1 MRVSNQSV
9 PRTTV
14 LSTRPMKPRQSG
26 RTISIRNAKQYKSF
40 HMPTQSTSNTE
51 AGCCCDAALSRTH
64 YRSAC
69 CQVNHHELMQR
80 HQCHIRC
87 ECTGTMHTQCTSV
100 WQELIGLPIARCSHR
115 RGADPNTHSASSIP
129 RNPCCAD
136 CQKSS
141 AGRYTTYRVS
151 HSMRVTLICT
161 VRSIRGDQT
170 GSNFTDPLDS
180 SLMPSPKDKSVYRHH
195 GGASQYNGISYQ
207 V

>member
-9 PRTTV
+9 PKTIV

-40 HMPTQSTSNTE
+40 HMPTQSTSKTE

-115 RGADPNTHSASSIP
+115 RGAAPNTHSGVGKHTIAVL
-129 RNPCCAD
+129 
-136 CQKSS
+136 S
-141 AGRYTTYRVS
+141 AVPAPIDKQVRGTCTKVLHIQYLILYRLLNTRR
-151 HSMRVTLICT
+151 HIIRTLI
-161 VRSIRGDQT
+161 IEWG
-170 GSNFTDPLDS
+170 
-180 SLMPSPKDKSVYRHH
+180 
-195 GGASQYNGISYQ
+195 
-207 V
+207 

>member
-9 PRTTV
+9 PKTIV

-40 HMPTQSTSNTE
+40 HMPTQSTSKTE

-115 RGADPNTHSASSIP
+115 RGIAPNTRSASYM
-129 RNPCCAD
+129 RTNPCSACCLMHTSGSFTMYILNYSIDNRIQSHTSTRAALEAERAD
-136 CQKSS
+136 S
-141 AGRYTTYRVS
+141 
-151 HSMRVTLICT
+151 
-161 VRSIRGDQT
+161 
-170 GSNFTDPLDS
+170 
-180 SLMPSPKDKSVYRHH
+180 
-195 GGASQYNGISYQ
+195 
-207 V
+207 